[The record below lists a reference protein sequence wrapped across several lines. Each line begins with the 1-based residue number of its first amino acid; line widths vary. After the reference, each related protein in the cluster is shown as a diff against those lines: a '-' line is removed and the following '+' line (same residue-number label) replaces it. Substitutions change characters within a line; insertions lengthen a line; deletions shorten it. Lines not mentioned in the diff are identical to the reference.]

1 MIEFRTKFLV
11 KEAISLYLEYMI
23 NKGWELETI
32 TYMGKFERQDI
43 KRKEN
48 IPYHPNPEDHVLI
61 VLKREVTTL
70 NYSKWDHGLY
80 LDDFKKEDKLIESIR
95 SSNEMKD
102 TKFY

>member
-11 KEAISLYLEYMI
+11 KEAVSLYLEYMI

-43 KRKEN
+43 ERQSN
-48 IPYHPNPEDHVLI
+48 IPYYPNPEDHVLI
-61 VLKREVTTL
+61 VLKKEVETL
-70 NYSKWDHGLY
+70 NYSRWDYDIY
-80 LDDFKKEDKLIESIR
+80 LDAFKKEDETINKCR
-95 SSNEMKD
+95 KSNEMKD